1 MQCIDQA
8 YWGIFPHF
16 EVTRFLSDSF
26 RDSSETCFYFWD
38 YHIPH
43 HFGYSFE
50 IRFGVSS
57 LRHWSIHHSDFLADY
72 CWAEDSWL
80 MMLDS
85 SFGCASY
92 IHTGAY
98 SPPSSEILICY
109 CIRYEDGWSLL
120 VCSPHDFDIR
130 LSTLGHIPL
139 SLMRLYLGSDMRM
152 DDGWSLLVCLPHDFD
167 IRYPYWGIFPSPL
180 WDLFGQW
187 YEDGWLVSVV

>member
-16 EVTRFLSDSF
+16 EVTRLLSDSV

-50 IRFGVSS
+50 IRPRVSP
-57 LRHWSIHHSDFLADY
+57 LRHWSIHHSDLLADY

-98 SPPSSEILICY
+98 SPLLRDSYLLLY
-109 CIRYEDGWSLL
+109 TIRGWMIIVSLFA
-120 VCSPHDFDIR
+120 SR
-130 LSTLGHIPL
+130 LRHPMSILGHIPL
-139 SLMRLYLGSDMRM
+139 SIARFIRAVIW
-152 DDGWSLLVCLPHDFD
+152 GWMIGVDCLAYDFD
-167 IRYPYWGIFPSPL
+167 IRSHIGAYFPTF
-180 WDLFGQW
+180 W
-187 YEDGWLVSVV
+187 VSLRLRQ